1 MSRIISKKN
10 KIISRKFKKA
20 TNKVK
25 IFYFEQGFWLY
36 YRISKMEKEI
46 ELKDKELSNL
56 KNELV
61 YLKGQVL
68 NKNRKI
74 VFIINIPLVV
84 I

>member
-1 MSRIISKKN
+1 
-10 KIISRKFKKA
+10 
-20 TNKVK
+20 
-25 IFYFEQGFWLY
+25 
-36 YRISKMEKEI
+36 MEKEI
-46 ELKDKELSNL
+46 GLKDKELSNL